1 MLGVVRIFFLV
12 GRFHELWA
20 VVSGSN
26 SVGKA
31 ASVIQHFNPNHN
43 GVKYSLAIG
52 GGKLK
57 KKHFPLNVS
66 FGLYSIIMAYFEPSP
81 SPQYDYC

>member
-57 KKHFPLNVS
+57 KNISIKCLFWFVFDNH
-66 FGLYSIIMAYFEPSP
+66 GLY
-81 SPQYDYC
+81 